1 MSNIREL
8 IVKKFL
14 WKRDNSLFCTHVIV
28 SYKSGR
34 TVDKSYYQDS
44 SLPYTIQD
52 YMNINNLKETK
63 EIEQP
68 GSLLDIRLAV
78 YREE

>member
-1 MSNIREL
+1 MSNIKEL
-8 IVKKFL
+8 VVKQFL
-14 WKRDNSLFCTHVIV
+14 WKRDLSLFCNHVIV
-28 SYKSGR
+28 TYNSGR
-34 TVDKSYYQDS
+34 IQEKSFYPEN

-63 EIEQP
+63 EVEQP
-68 GSLLDIRLAV
+68 GSLLKIRLAV

>member
-8 IVKKFL
+8 IVKKFF
-14 WKRDNSLFCTHVIV
+14 WKRDSSLFCTHVIV